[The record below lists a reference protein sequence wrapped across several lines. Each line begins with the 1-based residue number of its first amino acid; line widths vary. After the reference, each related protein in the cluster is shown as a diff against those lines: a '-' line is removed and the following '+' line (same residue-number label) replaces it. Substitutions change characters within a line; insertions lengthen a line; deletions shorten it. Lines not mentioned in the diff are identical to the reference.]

1 MLILRLLCELKKLET
16 SSLPYKPNQQEIRP
30 RNELRGILKAKNIDL
45 IMFCV
50 ACCFQL
56 NKGDETI
63 SPLGKETLTLEACL
77 QTEKKH
83 NPTMEVWPHVL
94 LT

>member
-1 MLILRLLCELKKLET
+1 MPILRLLCELKKLET

-45 IMFCV
+45 MFCV

-83 NPTMEVWPHVL
+83 NSTMEVWPHVL

>member
-1 MLILRLLCELKKLET
+1 MPILRLLSELKMLET
-16 SSLPYKPNQQEIRP
+16 SSNQQEIRP

-63 SPLGKETLTLEACL
+63 SP
-77 QTEKKH
+77 
-83 NPTMEVWPHVL
+83 
-94 LT
+94 